1 MKYPLYRYLEGV
13 VPWRP
18 GQCEG
23 HRRRLRLPRDPGTF
37 SSQHVVNCID
47 PRALR
52 QHRHAE
58 RAWSNVRV
66 LVVEE
71 VVATAVAVVVV
82 AATAAAAVVAA
93 IAAVAV
99 VCV

>member
-1 MKYPLYRYLEGV
+1 M
-13 VPWRP
+13 PWRP

-23 HRRRLRLPRDPGTF
+23 HRRHLRLPRDPGTF

-66 LVVEE
+66 LVEE